1 MTDTATSLNNAIAAK
16 GAALDQAAKDAALA
30 LAKALAA
37 CVAYEIATTTGRDYD
52 LVLAQTLAEAPE
64 MAELTLEA
72 GYAFFE
78 DSQSWGED
86 DE

>member
-1 MTDTATSLNNAIAAK
+1 MTKTTAAAK
-16 GAALDQAAKDAALA
+16 TLDQVAKDAALA
-30 LAKALAA
+30 LAKAIAA
-37 CVAYEIATTTGRDYD
+37 CVAYEIASTTDGPYD

-72 GYAFFE
+72 GYAFYE
-78 DSQSWGED
+78 DSQAWGEE

>member
-1 MTDTATSLNNAIAAK
+1 MTKTNTAQT
-16 GAALDQAAKDAALA
+16 LDQIAKDAALA
-30 LAKALAA
+30 LAKAIAA
-37 CVAYEIATTTGRDYD
+37 CVAHEIATTTSRPYD

-78 DSQSWGED
+78 DSQAWGEE